1 MTRLMHAVATRD
13 EWHATLAELPAAD
26 LLQSWDWGEFK
37 SRHGWTPQ
45 RWVWWHEGRPLA
57 AAQLLRRSEKRFGLR
72 ATIAYVPRGP
82 LLDWADADLR
92 RRVLRD
98 LRSLACREGAL
109 LLKVDPQVP
118 VGYGVPDSVEAQADA
133 LGLEVVGDLMAAG
146 WRESRQQVQFR
157 NTVLLNLAQDE
168 SALLASFRQKTR
180 YNVRL
185 AARKGVTVRAGT
197 DSDLESL
204 FGLYAH
210 TAERDGFVIR
220 PQRYYRDAWGSFMRT
235 GSAQPLLAEVDS
247 ELVAALIMFTFGG
260 RATYMYGMSSGAH
273 SEKMPNYLLQWEAIC
288 RAKASGCSVYDFWGA
303 PDEFTPSD
311 PLWGVWRFKAGFR
324 GRVVRTM
331 GAWDYPC
338 RRGAYCLCTRMLP
351 RVLAGMRTIGAW

>member
-1 MTRLMHAVATRD
+1 MTGLMQAVTTRD
-13 EWHATLAELPAAD
+13 EWHATLAELPAAE

-45 RWVWWHEGRPLA
+45 RWVWRCEGRPLA
-57 AAQLLRRSEKRFGLR
+57 AAQMLRRSEKRFALH
-72 ATIAYVPRGP
+72 AAIAYVPRGP

-109 LLKVDPQVP
+109 LLKVDPQVA
-118 VGYGVPDSVEAQADA
+118 VGYGAPDGAEAQADA
-133 LGLEVVGDLMAAG
+133 LGLEVVGDLAAAG

-157 NTVLLNLAQDE
+157 NTVLLDLAQDE

-185 AARKGVTVRAGT
+185 AVRKGVTVRAGT

-204 FGLYAH
+204 FSLYAR

-220 PQRYYRDAWGSFMRT
+220 PQRYYRDAWGSFMRA
-235 GSAQPLLAEVDS
+235 GIAQALLAEVED
-247 ELVAALIMFTFGG
+247 EAVAAVIVFTFGG

-273 SEKMPNYLLQWEAIC
+273 SDKMPNYLLQWEAIR
-288 RAKASGCSVYDFWGA
+288 RAKAAGCSIYDFWGA
-303 PDEFTPSD
+303 PDEFAPAD

-324 GRVVRTM
+324 GHVVRTL

-338 RRGAYCLCTRMLP
+338 RRGAYWLYMCTLP
-351 RVLAGMRTIGAW
+351 RVLAGMRAIGA